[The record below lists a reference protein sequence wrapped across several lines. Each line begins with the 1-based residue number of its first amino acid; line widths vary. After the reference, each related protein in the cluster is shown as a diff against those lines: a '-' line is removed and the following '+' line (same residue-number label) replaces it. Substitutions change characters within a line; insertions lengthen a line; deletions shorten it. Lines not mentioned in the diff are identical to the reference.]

1 MNIRWITS
9 GILTSLVTLGV
20 CWPASRVSP
29 NGAVEGS
36 RTAALLAAP
45 IHPLPRQ
52 RPVLSSDDLQ
62 KYRPNEAGV
71 VPILEYH
78 DVASSEKWMSRSR
91 SNFENDLDRLYEEGY
106 RPISLAAYLS
116 NRIDL
121 PAGSSPVVLTFD
133 DARASQFR
141 YLPDGSLDPD
151 CAVGILTQFHEDHPD
166 FPLKATFFVLP
177 KCAFE
182 EPKTAVKKLKALV
195 AWGFEL
201 GNHTV
206 HHRMLHKLSDA
217 QAEREIGGGAALLHQ
232 IAPEAKIETLAFPG
246 GHPPNNS
253 KLIAEGAYKGYHYT
267 NRAGFMAYDA
277 PAPSPVAKHQDR
289 LHIKRIVACEDYGG
303 ITDWLNRIKN
313 GEVKR
318 YVSDG
323 DPETT
328 TIPHKFAD
336 RVDPARLNGA
346 TLRTY

>member
-1 MNIRWITS
+1 MRFSFANSSERRRRAFSRHSPENCDPVAREENLATMKVRWITS
-9 GILTSLVTLGV
+9 GIVTSLVTLGV
-20 CWPASRVSP
+20 YWPASRVSP

-45 IHPLPRQ
+45 VHPLPRQ
-52 RPVLSSDDLQ
+52 RPVLSSDDLA
-62 KYRPNEAGV
+62 KYKPNEAGV

-106 RPISLAAYLS
+106 RPISLADYLS
-116 NRIDL
+116 NRINL

-151 CAVGILTQFHEDHPD
+151 CAVGILTQFHEEHPD

-217 QAEREIGGGAALLHQ
+217 QAEREGAWRSVGGSGPRFRRVRGPHGADTICRPIRPKGQ
-232 IAPEAKIETLAFPG
+232 G
-246 GHPPNNS
+246 GSHFVNYS
-253 KLIAEGAYKGYHYT
+253 VGTK
-267 NRAGFMAYDA
+267 
-277 PAPSPVAKHQDR
+277 
-289 LHIKRIVACEDYGG
+289 
-303 ITDWLNRIKN
+303 
-313 GEVKR
+313 
-318 YVSDG
+318 
-323 DPETT
+323 
-328 TIPHKFAD
+328 
-336 RVDPARLNGA
+336 
-346 TLRTY
+346 